1 MTVAK
6 AHGAVACL
14 ELPYNVDDLI
24 DILDRTTRLLSI
36 NRVPVPARTEQPHRL
51 PPPPRRRQG
60 RRADPAWSDRAEKPK
75 VGNG

>member
-24 DILDRTTRLLSI
+24 DILDRTARLLSI
-36 NRVPVPARTEQPHRL
+36 DRVPVPARTEQPHRL
-51 PPPPRRRQG
+51 PPPPRRRQE
-60 RRADPAWSDRAEKPK
+60 RREDPAWSDRAEKPK
-75 VGNG
+75 VANG